1 MYHGALKGMEKYLMI
16 YGQTLK
22 ILATVLGLGK
32 LIEDQRRPGV
42 QKERKKWSK

>member
-1 MYHGALKGMEKYLMI
+1 METGHI
-16 YGQTLK
+16 ICGQSLK
-22 ILATVLGLGK
+22 ILVTVLGLGK